1 MSKSSQ
7 HSLNTDA
14 DSKDAKSGL
23 RLPASFPFR
32 DYVPFGYL
40 DNPWHSAVRNR
51 SGVVRCVPPLGFG
64 FWCRRLPWPYGEGP
78 KRTLNYLSLAHPA
91 VVIGDSVFFEPEDFS
106 TRGVKLTSRYHTKN
120 LTTFDFSFC
129 GLSVSLQWTLVSEH
143 ALVCRAVFENADDS
157 PMPVTLHA
165 TNVYGFPEQGWWGC
179 NGVLARPSK
188 DSHAMVSKMWAY
200 GDQFAIGADRQ
211 PTALKATEK
220 PEVWRSWMRAN
231 NLDSNAG
238 AAVGTPHAVYS
249 VASYALEVPARSTE
263 TVVLALVR
271 GVNERDALARFRHT
285 LAEWEEVVRAKLDE
299 DDAFYRSAPL
309 LEGDWSPQWKEGW
322 IYDLETLRM
331 TIRPPAGIFT
341 RPWDGMQIHT
351 PRLVLGETMLDSM
364 ALSFADPR
372 LAQEVILGTFE
383 DAPAPNVP
391 CCREDGSVNMVGQS
405 GEECGT
411 APIWGLPF
419 LTIRQIYARTGDR
432 EWLSRL
438 YPRLEEF
445 VEWWI
450 ENRSDETGYFF
461 CDNSWESGQDGSK
474 RFLIPMTSEAAEGA
488 EARFVRTVDV
498 EAAMASAMLRLAEF
512 ACEVGR
518 EDRATLWRKEAEAR
532 VQATRNM
539 FVDGWFR
546 DFDARTG
553 SPIILDDYWD
563 VMMLLPVAVG
573 IATDEQIQ
581 EIKHQFQRFFDN
593 PRHWLE
599 WPSFLYPFCEAGYR
613 SGLRKEISNLLAQTM
628 DRVYGR
634 TCARSVHWLPKNSF
648 GLPDEYNFRIPGVAS
663 EFWPIEP
670 TGLMHTGCEGYGWG
684 ATLPALVIRH
694 ILGFREDDDLEGF
707 LIAPMLPSTLMRPKR
722 IYGVS
727 NLKHR
732 GARFDLRIE
741 VLNGEELSVRV
752 TPRPGSAPVLTSDGA
767 PFEETSI
774 PNGGE
779 IRLRP
784 GPLAQ

>member
-1 MSKSSQ
+1 M
-7 HSLNTDA
+7 NTDA
-14 DSKDAKSGL
+14 DPLEAKGEL
-23 RLPASFPFR
+23 RLPASFPYR

-40 DNPWHSAVRNR
+40 DNPWHSAVLNR
-51 SGVVRCVPPLGFG
+51 SGVIRTVPPLGFG

-78 KRTLNYLSLAHPA
+78 KRNLNYLSLAHPA
-91 VVIGDSVFFEPEDFS
+91 VAIGDSVFFESEDFS
-106 TRGVKLTSRYHTKN
+106 VRGVKLASRYHTKN
-120 LTTFDFSFC
+120 CTTYDFSFC
-129 GLSVSLQWTLVSEH
+129 GVSVSLQWFLVSEH
-143 ALVCRAVFENADDS
+143 ALVCRAVFENGNEEPIPIS
-157 PMPVTLHA
+157 LHA
-165 TNVYGFPEQGWWGC
+165 SNVYGFPEQNWWGC
-179 NGVLARPSK
+179 NGVVARPCRGGIG
-188 DSHAMVSKMWAY
+188 MVSKMWAY
-200 GDQFAIGADRQ
+200 GDHFAIGGDREAD
-211 PTALKATEK
+211 ALKATGNRAE
-220 PEVWRSWMRAN
+220 WRSWIRGN
-231 NLDSNAG
+231 DLSSNAG
-238 AAVGTPHAVYS
+238 AAVGTPNAVYS
-249 VASYALEVPARSTE
+249 VASYALTVAAKARE
-263 TVVLALVR
+263 EFVFALAR
-271 GVNERDALARFRHT
+271 GVNERDAIGRLRNTIASWRETAEAR
-285 LAEWEEVVRAKLDE
+285 LEEDE
-299 DDAFYRSAPL
+299 RFYRQAPL

-331 TIRPPAGIFT
+331 TIRPPMGVFT

-351 PRLVLGETMLDSM
+351 PRMVLGETMLDSL
-364 ALSFADPR
+364 ALSYADPE
-372 LAQEVILGTFE
+372 LAKEVVLGTFE
-383 DAPAPNVP
+383 DAPAPNIP

-419 LTIRQIYARTGDR
+419 LTIRQIFARTGDR
-432 EWLSRL
+432 AWLERL
-438 YPRLEEF
+438 FPRLEEF

-488 EARFVRTVDV
+488 QARFVRTVDV
-498 EAAMASAMLRLAEF
+498 EAAMASAMLRLSEF
-512 ACEVGR
+512 ATELGMS
-518 EDRATLWRKEAEAR
+518 ERAEHWRREAEGR
-532 VQATRNM
+532 VQATRGM

-573 IATDEQIQ
+573 IATEEQIREVQ
-581 EIKHQFQRFFDN
+581 HQFQRFFDN

-613 SGLRKEISNLLAQTM
+613 AGLRKEISNLLAQTL

-634 TCARSVHWLPKNSF
+634 TCSRSLHWLPKNSF

-684 ATLPALVIRH
+684 ATLPALVLRH
-694 ILGFREDDDLEGF
+694 IIGFREEDESDGF
-707 LIAPMLPSTLMRPKR
+707 VIAPMLPSTLMRPKR

-732 GARFDLRIE
+732 SARFDLRIE
-741 VLNGEELSVRV
+741 VLNGEELAVRL
-752 TPRPGSAPVLTSDGA
+752 TPKPGSSPVAREDGA
-767 PFEETSI
+767 IFEEAAI
-774 PNGGE
+774 PNGSA
-779 IRLRP
+779 IRLREA
-784 GPLAQ
+784 GYGR